1 MTDRNKGWGYRI
13 STTLQQLGWINTI
26 LYMLKHLLAKISRN
40 HLGLYKYY
48 FVAQPVTEISLLPAG
63 RGKKIAVFQIDRQ
76 DETILQQF
84 PRPAEV
90 IRTRFE
96 NGAIC
101 LAAFREDRFIG
112 FLWLSPGSYQEDEIR
127 ARFMPLPAGKT
138 AWDFDV
144 HVEPDFR
151 LGLAFLRLWDEA
163 NSFMRKHDIRWSC
176 SRISAFNADSLGSH
190 ARLGTRTMGSAVFLC
205 IGQWQAMIANTAPW
219 FHLSTHS
226 DSFPEFRFD
235 TRELDRN
242 PPSEKNQ

>member
-1 MTDRNKGWGYRI
+1 MSDNKKGWGERI
-13 STTLQQLGWINTI
+13 AATVQQLGWINTI
-26 LYMLKHLLAKISRN
+26 LYTLKQLLAKISRN
-40 HLGLYKYY
+40 QLGLYKYY
-48 FVAQPVTEISLLPAG
+48 FVAQPVAEISLLPTG
-63 RGKKIAVFQIDRQ
+63 RGKKIAVFQVDAQ

-101 LAAFREDRFIG
+101 LAAFRDDRFIG
-112 FLWLSPGSYQEDEIR
+112 FLWLSPASYQEDEIR
-127 ARFMPLPAGKT
+127 ARFRPLPADRT

-151 LGLAFLRLWDEA
+151 FGLAFPRLWDEA
-163 NSFMRKHDIRWSC
+163 NSFMRKRDIRWSC

-205 IGQWQAMIANTAPW
+205 IGQWQIMLANTAPW

-226 DSFPEFRFD
+226 HSFPEFHFD
-235 TRELDRN
+235 TQAFDRDS
-242 PPSEKNQ
+242 PI